1 VTDTT
6 DAQTYAQATL
16 RHIRRLAKI
25 TGPQEPTTPKKR
37 QAAEYARDILRSLG
51 IEARLE
57 PFRSTRSTYA
67 PFVMAFAAAFLGSI
81 LYSLMHSPIATL
93 LAAVL
98 NGLGVWGTLAELNF
112 TANWIRRILPAG
124 IRQNGVG
131 VVPAKEETRRRVVLM
146 GHLAIRRTPVFYSS
160 TFWHKL
166 FVAVVGITLVS
177 MLAGALAYALLLL
190 ADWAWL
196 HWVAGLASA
205 VQVFG
210 LVISLRAAL
219 IALGP
224 SASADG
230 SGAASVLALGQRL
243 THEPLRHT
251 EVWLVAD
258 DSNEPG
264 CYGAAALAE
273 THADELRDAYFVALD
288 IVNAGDPAFLVKDGL
303 LRKYPVDPELLA
315 IGREVAA
322 ERPELCVSE
331 HVGIAYT
338 DATAV
343 LKLGFRGLTIDA
355 LPRKKT
361 GALHWRQ
368 MADAVD
374 KIEPERLQRVHEF
387 AWEVLQRLDQA
398 A

>member
-6 DAQTYAQATL
+6 DAQTYAQTAL

-25 TGPQEPTTPKKR
+25 TGPRESTTPKKR
-37 QAAEYARDILRSLG
+37 QAAEYAHDVLRSLG
-51 IEARLE
+51 IDTRLE
-57 PFRSTRSTYA
+57 PFRSTKSTYA
-67 PFVMAFAAAFLGSI
+67 PFVVAFGVAFLGSI
-81 LYSLMHSPIATL
+81 LYGLIHSPIATL

-98 NGLGVWGTLAELNF
+98 NGLGAWATLAELNF
-112 TANWIRRILPAG
+112 SDNWIRRILPAG
-124 IRQNGVG
+124 TKQNAIG
-131 VVPAKEETRRRVVLM
+131 VVSAKEETRRRVVLM
-146 GHLAIRRTPVFYSS
+146 GHLAIRRTPIFYSS
-160 TFWHKL
+160 TVWHKL
-166 FVAVVGITLVS
+166 FVAVVGSTLVS
-177 MLAGALAYALLLL
+177 MVAGLLAYALLFF

-196 HWVAGLASA
+196 HWVAGVASA
-205 VQVFG
+205 AQILG
-210 LVISLRAAL
+210 LVVSLRAAL
-219 IALGP
+219 ISLGP
-224 SASADG
+224 GASADG

-243 THEPLRHT
+243 GHEPLRHT

-258 DSNEPG
+258 DSKEPG

-273 THADELRDAYFVALD
+273 THTDELRDAYFVALD
-288 IVNAGDPAFLVKDGL
+288 IVNAGDPAYLAKDGL

-315 IGREVAA
+315 IGRQVAT
-322 ERPELCVSE
+322 ERPELGASE

-338 DATAV
+338 DATAI
-343 LKLGFRGLTIDA
+343 LKQGFRGFTIDA
-355 LPRKKT
+355 LPRKKA

-374 KIEPERLQRVHEF
+374 KVEPDRLQRVHEF